1 MVKRIALGLVPLGV
15 IAGFFLPWEEYARH
29 GIQVENKFE
38 QSIVQDSKEVVLG
51 FWDVPERILVARKF
65 KKGYF
70 LVQRD
75 PGGSYM
81 VGRGKNLLSDPRT
94 VLQNKQF
101 SLSSLLS
108 EDSDL
113 GGLFA
118 PKNFPKEEMNAL
130 GYALNDDGEWVRKE
144 VAKQTTVKDELKGI
158 LPYTLPK
165 GNNTTDWSSFP
176 NLQLPGGIV
185 NVGGYGFPLYR
196 DEKLQNGK
204 LNLLSKGFTHL
215 VNLNALPR
223 ATWEG
228 KNVYYFNQLY
238 YLMIVAARSMVSD
251 GKTGSQY
258 GNIQAIAN
266 LANDNTQI
274 PYEGLTVAGAKELG
288 KHIFKTSCC
297 SNSIDD
303 ARYDILKNESVLML
317 DEESMSPRK
326 WAGGDHYALLG
337 YLTEGIVD
345 EAGPG
350 LKVFWYAQPVQQWF
364 NGQVARGLDNVTD
377 RELETA
383 FNDRNNLMN
392 TPGWKNST
400 WYVDASGAYSK
411 VPFLSNAEIYQ
422 KKNGKIL
429 TDAQGKRMYRSDDF
443 QLKVY
448 NKTFT
453 ILGTPHEN
461 IRYALQNSTT
471 GEQLFGKR
479 YVDISR
485 DGSASIKKE
494 YSRKGYGWFQ
504 NGLSRPNP
512 KFWESETKMW
522 VDGIYRRAD
531 GIMYD
536 LLMLA
541 KLEKG
546 KWDISKANVRF
557 KLYGE
562 HRPQTEPWTF
572 GGNAVDVREVG
583 ESQIFY
589 DTFMLLLSGGQAL
602 STWDDGFYRNEL
614 PNKGQKLY
622 DKDDYW
628 GRYHSKLAAVQ
639 TVMKPLEG
647 TRVQDWTYVHFYY
660 PFVGQKNSE
669 VISSGIYHKGKLQVF
684 FLNPS
689 LENGEK
695 QVLTLQA
702 GNKVYKVELI
712 GHEVEYQQITVPA
725 GLQPKDFKLSYT
737 TIYGRKV
744 KVNGLV
750 TNRISEHYE

>member
-1 MVKRIALGLVPLGV
+1 MVKRIAFGLVPLGV
-15 IAGFFLPWEEYARH
+15 LAVSFLPWDEYLRH
-29 GIQVENKFE
+29 GWQWENNFK
-38 QSIVQDSKEVVLG
+38 QSIVQDSKEVILG

-94 VLQNKQF
+94 VIQNKQF
-101 SLSSLLS
+101 ALQSLLS
-108 EDSDL
+108 DNSEL
-113 GGLFA
+113 GGLYA
-118 PKNFPKEEMNAL
+118 PKNFPAEEMPAL
-130 GYALNDDGEWVRKE
+130 GYQLNGDGEWIRKDLSKVSE
-144 VAKQTTVKDELKGI
+144 VKADLKGI
-158 LPYTLPK
+158 LSYSLPKSKNTTDWAQFPNLTLPK
-165 GNNTTDWSSFP
+165 G
-176 NLQLPGGIV
+176 IY

-196 DEKLQNGK
+196 DEQLQGGK
-204 LNLLSKGFTHL
+204 LILLSKGFTHL

-238 YLMIVAARSMVSD
+238 YLMIVAARSMVND
-251 GKTGSQY
+251 GKTGAQY

-274 PYEGLTVAGAKELG
+274 PYEGLTVQGAKELG

-303 ARYDILKNESVLML
+303 PNYNILKSESVLML

-326 WAGGDHYALLG
+326 WAGGDHYSLLG
-337 YLTEGIVD
+337 YLNQGIME

-364 NGQVARGLDNVTD
+364 NAQVARGLDALTE
-377 RELETA
+377 REVEGA
-383 FNDRNNLMN
+383 FNDRNILMS

-422 KKNGKIL
+422 KKNGKIVS
-429 TDAQGKRMYRSDDF
+429 DAQGKRMYRTDDF

-448 NKTFT
+448 NRTFT

-461 IRYALQNSTT
+461 IRYALQNSNT
-471 GEQLFGKR
+471 GEQVFGKK
-479 YVDISR
+479 YVDIAR

-494 YSRKGYGWFQ
+494 YSRKGFGWFQ
-504 NGLSRPNP
+504 NGLARPNP
-512 KFWESETKMW
+512 KYWEGEAKMW

-531 GIMYD
+531 GIMLD

-546 KWDISKANVRF
+546 RWDISKANSRF
-557 KLYGE
+557 MLYGE

-602 STWDDGFYRNEL
+602 SSWDDGFYRNEL

-647 TRVQDWTYVHFYY
+647 SNRQDWTYIHFYY
-660 PFVGQKNSE
+660 PFVGQKNAE
-669 VISSGIYHKGKLQVF
+669 VISSGIYHKGRLQVF
-684 FLNPS
+684 FLNPT
-689 LENGEK
+689 LEKGER
-695 QVLTLQA
+695 QVLTLKA
-702 GNKVYKVELI
+702 GTKTYTVELL
-712 GHEVEYQQITVPA
+712 GHEVEYKQFDVPT
-725 GLQPKDFKLSYT
+725 GLKPKDFKLEYT

-750 TNRISEHYE
+750 NNRITDHYE